1 MNDLRKYIDLI
12 SNSETLSERRGPRR
26 NKNKNKN
33 KPKPNKKPPAPT
45 PPKPPAPTPPKPPKS
60 KREAIKNLIKNNP
73 RIAKALGI
81 VAGLSA
87 IPFVSNK
94 LRQEPPNGP
103 NQDGMDTDQQDQQ
116 QIPSQNEIA
125 VLKAKI
131 DAMIKEL
138 EPSTD
143 PTVKKELERIK
154 QKLLGVTTNR
164 RTGALHPNYPS
175 TTGSDWDYYQRARN
189 FLDRVPNQ

>member
-26 NKNKNKN
+26 NKNKN

-103 NQDGMDTDQQDQQ
+103 NQDGMDADDNSGQDTQQ
-116 QIPSQNEIA
+116 QIPSQNEITA
-125 VLKAKI
+125 LKAKI

-154 QKLLGVTTNR
+154 QKNNGKT
-164 RTGALHPNYPS
+164 
-175 TTGSDWDYYQRARN
+175 
-189 FLDRVPNQ
+189 

>member
-26 NKNKNKN
+26 NKNKNKNKN

-81 VAGLSA
+81 DSRDFFMRCLEEYLPVVFNEIVELT
-87 IPFVSNK
+87 K
-94 LRQEPPNGP
+94 
-103 NQDGMDTDQQDQQ
+103 DQP
-116 QIPSQNEIA
+116 ILSQNEID
-125 VLKAKI
+125 I
-131 DAMIKEL
+131 IKRIREARP
-138 EPSTD
+138 ENPS
-143 PTVKKELERIK
+143 IK
-154 QKLLGVTTNR
+154 TPEQNR
-164 RTGALHPNYPS
+164 AF
-175 TTGSDWDYYQRARN
+175 DN
-189 FLDRVPNQ
+189 FLATLTGE